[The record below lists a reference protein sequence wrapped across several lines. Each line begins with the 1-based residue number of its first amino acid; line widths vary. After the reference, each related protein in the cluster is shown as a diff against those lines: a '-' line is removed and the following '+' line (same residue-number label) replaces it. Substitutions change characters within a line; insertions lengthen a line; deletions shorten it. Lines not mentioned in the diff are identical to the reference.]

1 MIPGSPARE
10 RSEGQTEMSGGHAR
24 TTSQLLS
31 LDLDVMSS
39 WPRKSSQELE
49 VPTWSLGERS

>member
-10 RSEGQTEMSGGHAR
+10 QSEGQTEMSGGHAR

-31 LDLDVMSS
+31 LDLDAMS
-39 WPRKSSQELE
+39 
-49 VPTWSLGERS
+49 